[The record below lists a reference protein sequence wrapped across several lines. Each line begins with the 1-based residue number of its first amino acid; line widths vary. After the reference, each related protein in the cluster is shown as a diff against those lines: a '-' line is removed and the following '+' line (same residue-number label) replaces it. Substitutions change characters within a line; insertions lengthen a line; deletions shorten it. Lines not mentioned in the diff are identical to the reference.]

1 MKRNTKNMGQKQREY
16 IVTLVTTAL
25 LAAMFIVLD
34 KFLIIPIGNSIRL
47 SFGLVPLILSGVF
60 FGPVFGGLTGA
71 AGDIIGCIISGMM
84 PINPIIVAGNVIIGV
99 IAGFFDPKWVC
110 GGKYYRYFI
119 LSMASSLP
127 SAAVIKTIGLYLYY
141 RTPPITV
148 VWRIISVFLLAV
160 LSAPILKILTTR
172 KEFLKFMPK
181 RRENKI
187 QGAETTKV

>member
-1 MKRNTKNMGQKQREY
+1 MKRNAKSKNQKQREY
-16 IVTLVTTAL
+16 IVTLVSTAL

-34 KFLIIPIGNSIRL
+34 KYLIIPIGNSIRL

-60 FGPVFGGLTGA
+60 FGPVAGGLAGA
-71 AGDIIGCIISGMM
+71 VGDIVGCIISGMM
-84 PINPIIVAGNVIIGV
+84 PINPIIVAGNVIIGI

-127 SAAVIKTIGLYLYY
+127 SAAIVKTVGLYLYY

-160 LSAPILKILTTR
+160 ISAPILKVLTTR
-172 KEFLKFMPK
+172 KEFLKLMPK
-181 RRENKI
+181 RRENKMHS
-187 QGAETTKV
+187 AEIKA